1 MTITA
6 LMASMEEVSR
16 EVSLEQEEE
25 DRKVQVEMQI
35 LMISLEK

>member
-6 LMASMEEVSR
+6 QMASMEEVSR